1 MSFLLERFR
10 DNADKIAIIDD
21 GKSYTYGE
29 LLEGI
34 LDLSSTTLK
43 GIKNKVVA
51 IIGGYSFYNIALFLA
66 LYENKNII
74 VPLVECNETALKESF
89 ADIKIN
95 AQNLEFPNLE
105 FPKNTLEFPN
115 SKFHKLE
122 FPKLEFLETND
133 KKHAIIE
140 NLFRQKHA
148 GLVLFSSGST
158 GKPKAMIHDLDT
170 LISSFEAKKPRK
182 LNMLLFLLFDHIGGI
197 NTLLNILATL
207 STAIIPRQRNSD
219 EICALIE
226 KYKVSV
232 LPSNPTFLNLIL
244 MSNAHKKYDLSS
256 LKMIT
261 YGTEAMS
268 ESLLARLKATFK
280 KVKFLQTFGTSETG
294 ILNTSSKSSGSTY
307 IKLNDAEYKTIN
319 GELWIKSKTQILGY
333 LNANMSAFKDGWFKT
348 GDLVLRDGEYL
359 KIVGRLKELINIGG
373 KKALPSEI
381 ESVIMELENIAD
393 CVVYA
398 EQNAITGQS
407 VSCDVVLKNTM
418 AKDELK
424 KLIRSTCASKLER
437 YKIPSK
443 INVVEKIAFTNRF
456 KKVRA

>member
-74 VPLVECNETALKESF
+74 VPLVECNETALKESM

-95 AQNLEFPNLE
+95 AEILEFPD
-105 FPKNTLEFPN
+105 
-115 SKFHKLE
+115 SK

-140 NLFRQKHA
+140 NLFRQNHA

-207 STAIIPRQRNSD
+207 STAIIPRERNSD

-226 KYKVSV
+226 KYKISV
-232 LPSNPTFLNLIL
+232 LPSNPTFLNLML
-244 MSNAHKKYDLSS
+244 MSNVHKKYDLSS

-294 ILNTSSKSSGSTY
+294 ILNTSSKSSSSTY
-307 IKLNDAEYKTIN
+307 IKLNDAEYKIVN

-333 LNANMSAFKDGWFKT
+333 LNADMSAFEASFEDGWLKT
-348 GDLVLRDGEYL
+348 GDLVLRDAEYL
-359 KIVGRLKELINIGG
+359 KIVGRSKELINIGG

-393 CVVYA
+393 CVVYG

-407 VSCDVVLKNTM
+407 VVCDVVLKNTM

>member
-74 VPLVECNETALKESF
+74 VPLVECNETALKESM

-95 AQNLEFPNLE
+95 AGI
-105 FPKNTLEFPN
+105 LEFPN
-115 SKFHKLE
+115 SKFPNSK
-122 FPKLEFLETND
+122 FPNLEFLETND

-158 GKPKAMIHDLDT
+158 GKPKAMVHDLDT

-207 STAIIPRQRNSD
+207 STAIIPRERNSD

-226 KYKVSV
+226 KYKISV

-244 MSNAHKKYDLSS
+244 MSNAYKKYDLSS

-294 ILNTSSKSSGSTY
+294 ILNTSSKSSNSTY

-333 LNANMSAFKDGWFKT
+333 LNADMSAFKASFEDGWFKT
-348 GDLVLRDGEYL
+348 GDLVLRDAEYL
-359 KIVGRLKELINIGG
+359 KIVGRVKELINIGG

-393 CVVYA
+393 CVVYG
-398 EQNAITGQS
+398 EKNAITGQS
-407 VSCDVVLKNTM
+407 VSCDVVLKSDM

-424 KLIRSTCASKLER
+424 KLIRSTCARKLER

>member
-74 VPLVECNETALKESF
+74 VPLVECNETALKESM

-95 AQNLEFPNLE
+95 AEI
-105 FPKNTLEFPN
+105 LEFPN
-115 SKFHKLE
+115 SKFPNSK
-122 FPKLEFLETND
+122 FPNLEFLETND

-140 NLFRQKHA
+140 NLFRQNHA

-207 STAIIPRQRNSD
+207 STAIIPRERNSD

-226 KYKVSV
+226 KYKISV

-244 MSNAHKKYDLSS
+244 MSNAYKKYDLSS

-261 YGTEAMS
+261 YGTETMS

-294 ILNTSSKSSGSTY
+294 ILNTSSKSSNSTY

-333 LNANMSAFKDGWFKT
+333 LNADMSAFKDGWFKT

-359 KIVGRLKELINIGG
+359 KIVGRSKELINIGG

-393 CVVYA
+393 CVVYG

-407 VSCDVVLKNTM
+407 VSCDVVLKSDM

>member
-43 GIKNKVVA
+43 DIKNKVVA

-74 VPLVECNETALKESF
+74 VPLVECSETALKESM

-95 AQNLEFPNLE
+95 AENLEFPKLE
-105 FPKNTLEFPN
+105 FPKNTLEFLN
-115 SKFHKLE
+115 QE
-122 FPKLEFLETND
+122 FPNE
-133 KKHAIIE
+133 KKHPIIE
-140 NLFRQKHA
+140 NLFKAKHA

-170 LISSFEAKKPRK
+170 LISSFEAKKPRS

-226 KYKVSV
+226 KYKISV

-261 YGTEAMS
+261 YGTETMS
-268 ESLLARLKATFK
+268 ESLLARLKAAFK

-294 ILNTSSKSSGSTY
+294 ILNTSSKSGGSTY
-307 IKLNDAEYKTIN
+307 IKLNDAEYKIVN

-333 LNANMSAFKDGWFKT
+333 LNADMSAFEYGWFKT
-348 GDLVLRDGEYL
+348 GDLVLRDAEYL
-359 KIVGRLKELINIGG
+359 KIVGRSKELINIGG

-393 CVVYA
+393 CVVYG
-398 EQNAITGQS
+398 EKNAITGQS
-407 VSCDVVLKNTM
+407 VSCDVVLKSDM

>member
-74 VPLVECNETALKESF
+74 VPLVECNETALKESM

-95 AQNLEFPNLE
+95 AEI
-105 FPKNTLEFPN
+105 LEFPN
-115 SKFHKLE
+115 SKFPNSK
-122 FPKLEFLETND
+122 FPNLEFLETND

-158 GKPKAMIHDLDT
+158 GKPKAMVHDLDT

-226 KYKVSV
+226 KYKISV

-244 MSNAHKKYDLSS
+244 MSNAYKKYDLSS

-294 ILNTSSKSSGSTY
+294 ILNTSSKSSSSTY

-333 LNANMSAFKDGWFKT
+333 LNADMSAFEASFEDGWFKT
-348 GDLVLRDGEYL
+348 GDLVCLDGEYL

-393 CVVYA
+393 CVVYG
-398 EQNAITGQS
+398 EKNAITGQS

-424 KLIRSTCASKLER
+424 KLIRSACASKLER

>member
-43 GIKNKVVA
+43 DIKNKVVA

-74 VPLVECNETALKESF
+74 VPLVECNETALKESM

-95 AQNLEFPNLE
+95 AGILEFPNLEFPNLE
-105 FPKNTLEFPN
+105 FPN
-115 SKFHKLE
+115 
-122 FPKLEFLETND
+122 LEFLETND

-140 NLFRQKHA
+140 NLFRQNHA

-207 STAIIPRQRNSD
+207 STAIIPRERNSD

-226 KYKVSV
+226 KYKISV

-244 MSNAHKKYDLSS
+244 MSNAYKKYDLSS

-261 YGTEAMS
+261 YGTETMS

-294 ILNTSSKSSGSTY
+294 ILNTSSKSSNSTY

-333 LNANMSAFKDGWFKT
+333 LNADMSAFKDGWFKT

-359 KIVGRLKELINIGG
+359 KIVGRSKELINIGG

-393 CVVYA
+393 CVVYG
-398 EQNAITGQS
+398 EKNAITGQS
-407 VSCDVVLKNTM
+407 VSCDVVLKSDM

>member
-74 VPLVECNETALKESF
+74 VPLVECNETALKESM
-89 ADIKIN
+89 ADIKIS
-95 AQNLEFPNLE
+95 AGI
-105 FPKNTLEFPN
+105 
-115 SKFHKLE
+115 LE

-140 NLFRQKHA
+140 NLFRQNHA

-207 STAIIPRQRNSD
+207 STAIIPRERNSD

-226 KYKVSV
+226 KYKISV

-294 ILNTSSKSSGSTY
+294 ILNTSSKSSNSTY

-333 LNANMSAFKDGWFKT
+333 LNADMSAFKASFEDGWFKT
-348 GDLVLRDGEYL
+348 GDLVLCDGEYL

-393 CVVYA
+393 CVVYG
-398 EQNAITGQS
+398 EKNAITGQS
-407 VSCDVVLKNTM
+407 VSCDVVLKSDM
-418 AKDELK
+418 SKDELK

>member
-29 LLEGI
+29 LLKGI

-43 GIKNKVVA
+43 DIKNKVVA

-74 VPLVECNETALKESF
+74 VPLVECNETALKESM

-95 AQNLEFPNLE
+95 AEI
-105 FPKNTLEFPN
+105 LEFPN
-115 SKFHKLE
+115 SKF
-122 FPKLEFLETND
+122 PNLEFLETND

-140 NLFRQKHA
+140 NLFRQNHA

-158 GKPKAMIHDLDT
+158 GKPKAMVHDLDT

-207 STAIIPRQRNSD
+207 STAIIPKHRNSD

-244 MSNAHKKYDLSS
+244 MSNAYKKYDLSS

-261 YGTEAMS
+261 YGTETMS

-294 ILNTSSKSSGSTY
+294 ILNTSSKSSSSTY
-307 IKLNDAEYKTIN
+307 IKLDDAEYKIVN

-333 LNANMSAFKDGWFKT
+333 LNADMSAFKDGWFKT
-348 GDLVLRDGEYL
+348 GDLVLCDGEYL
-359 KIVGRLKELINIGG
+359 KIIGRVKELINIGG

-393 CVVYA
+393 CVVYG

>member
-10 DNADKIAIIDD
+10 DNTDKIAIIDD

-43 GIKNKVVA
+43 GIGNKVVA

-74 VPLVECNETALKESF
+74 VPLVECNETALKESM

-95 AQNLEFPNLE
+95 AGILEFPDSKFPKLEFPNL
-105 FPKNTLEFPN
+105 K
-115 SKFHKLE
+115 

-140 NLFRQKHA
+140 NLFRQNHA

-158 GKPKAMIHDLDT
+158 GKPKAMVHDLDT
-170 LISSFEAKKPRK
+170 LISSFETKKPRK

-207 STAIIPRQRNSD
+207 STAIIPRERNSD

-226 KYKVSV
+226 KYKISV
-232 LPSNPTFLNLIL
+232 LPSNPTFLNLIS

-294 ILNTSSKSSGSTY
+294 ILNTSSKSSNSTY
-307 IKLNDAEYKTIN
+307 IKLNDAEYKIVN

-333 LNANMSAFKDGWFKT
+333 LNADMSAFKDGWFKT
-348 GDLVLRDGEYL
+348 GDLVLRDAEYL
-359 KIVGRLKELINIGG
+359 KIVGRSKELINIGG

-393 CVVYA
+393 CVVYG

>member
-43 GIKNKVVA
+43 GIQNKVVA

-74 VPLVECNETALKESF
+74 VPLVECNEAALKESM

-95 AQNLEFPNLE
+95 AEI
-105 FPKNTLEFPN
+105 LEFPN
-115 SKFHKLE
+115 SKFPNSK
-122 FPKLEFLETND
+122 FPNLEFLETND

-140 NLFRQKHA
+140 NLFRQNHA

-158 GKPKAMIHDLDT
+158 GKPKAMVHDLDT
-170 LISSFEAKKPRK
+170 LISSFETKKPRK

-307 IKLNDAEYKTIN
+307 IKLNDAEYKIVN

-333 LNANMSAFKDGWFKT
+333 LNADMSAFEASFEDGWFKT
-348 GDLVLRDGEYL
+348 GDLVCLDGEYL
-359 KIVGRLKELINIGG
+359 KIVGRSKELINIGG

-393 CVVYA
+393 CVVYG
-398 EQNAITGQS
+398 EKNAITGQS
-407 VSCDVVLKNTM
+407 VSCDVVLKSDM

-443 INVVEKIAFTNRF
+443 INVVEKIAFTKRF

>member
-43 GIKNKVVA
+43 DIKNKVVA

-74 VPLVECNETALKESF
+74 VPLVECNETALKESM

-95 AQNLEFPNLE
+95 AGILEFPNLEFPNLE
-105 FPKNTLEFPN
+105 FPN
-115 SKFHKLE
+115 
-122 FPKLEFLETND
+122 LEFLETND

-140 NLFRQKHA
+140 NLFRQNHA

-158 GKPKAMIHDLDT
+158 GKPKAMVHDLDT

-226 KYKVSV
+226 KYKISV

-244 MSNAHKKYDLSS
+244 MSNAYKKYDLSS

-268 ESLLARLKATFK
+268 ESRLARLKATFK

-294 ILNTSSKSSGSTY
+294 ILNTSSKSSSSTY

-333 LNANMSAFKDGWFKT
+333 LNADMSAFKDGWFKT
-348 GDLVLRDGEYL
+348 GDLVLRDAEYL

-393 CVVYA
+393 CVVYG
-398 EQNAITGQS
+398 EKNAITGQS
-407 VSCDVVLKNTM
+407 VSCDVVLKSDM

>member
-74 VPLVECNETALKESF
+74 VPLVECNETALKESM

-95 AQNLEFPNLE
+95 AEI
-105 FPKNTLEFPN
+105 LEFPN
-115 SKFHKLE
+115 SKFPNSK
-122 FPKLEFLETND
+122 FPNLEFLETND

-158 GKPKAMIHDLDT
+158 GKPKAMVHDLDT

-207 STAIIPRQRNSD
+207 STAIIPRERNSD

-226 KYKVSV
+226 KYKISV

-244 MSNAHKKYDLSS
+244 MSNAYKKYDLSS

-294 ILNTSSKSSGSTY
+294 ILNTSSKSSSSTY

-333 LNANMSAFKDGWFKT
+333 LNADMSAFKASFEDGWFKT
-348 GDLVLRDGEYL
+348 GDLVLRDAEYL

-393 CVVYA
+393 CVVYG

-407 VSCDVVLKNTM
+407 VSCDVVLKSDM

>member
-29 LLEGI
+29 LLKGI

-74 VPLVECNETALKESF
+74 VPLVECNETALKESM

-95 AQNLEFPNLE
+95 AEI
-105 FPKNTLEFPN
+105 LEFPN

-122 FPKLEFLETND
+122 FPNLEFLETND

-140 NLFRQKHA
+140 NLFRQNHA

-158 GKPKAMIHDLDT
+158 GKPKAMVHDLDT
-170 LISSFEAKKPRK
+170 LISSFEVKKPRK

-207 STAIIPRQRNSD
+207 STAIIPKYRNSD

-226 KYKVSV
+226 KYKISV

-307 IKLNDAEYKTIN
+307 IKLNDAEYKIVN

-333 LNANMSAFKDGWFKT
+333 LNADMSAFEDGWFKT
-348 GDLVLRDGEYL
+348 GDLVLRDAEYL
-359 KIVGRLKELINIGG
+359 KIVGRSKELINIGG

-393 CVVYA
+393 CVVYG
-398 EQNAITGQS
+398 EKNAITGQS
-407 VSCDVVLKNTM
+407 VVCDVVLKSDM

>member
-74 VPLVECNETALKESF
+74 VPLVECNETALKESM

-95 AQNLEFPNLE
+95 AEI
-105 FPKNTLEFPN
+105 LEFPN
-115 SKFHKLE
+115 SKFPNSK
-122 FPKLEFLETND
+122 FPNLEFLETND

-158 GKPKAMIHDLDT
+158 GKPKAMVHDLDT

-207 STAIIPRQRNSD
+207 STAIIPRERNSD

-226 KYKVSV
+226 KYKISV

-244 MSNAHKKYDLSS
+244 MSNAYKKYDLSS

-294 ILNTSSKSSGSTY
+294 ILNTSLKSSGSTY
-307 IKLNDAEYKTIN
+307 IKLNDAEYKIVN
-319 GELWIKSKTQILGY
+319 GELWIKSKTQILCY
-333 LNANMSAFKDGWFKT
+333 LNADMSAFKVSFEDGWFKT
-348 GDLVLRDGEYL
+348 GDLVLRDAEYL
-359 KIVGRLKELINIGG
+359 KIVGRVKELINIGG

-393 CVVYA
+393 CVVYG
-398 EQNAITGQS
+398 EKNAITGQS
-407 VSCDVVLKNTM
+407 VSCDVVLKSDM
-418 AKDELK
+418 SKDELK

>member
-43 GIKNKVVA
+43 DIKNKVVA

-74 VPLVECNETALKESF
+74 VPLVECNETALKESM

-95 AQNLEFPNLE
+95 AGILEFPNLEFPNLE
-105 FPKNTLEFPN
+105 FPNLEFPN
-115 SKFHKLE
+115 
-122 FPKLEFLETND
+122 LEFLETND

-140 NLFRQKHA
+140 NLFRQNHA

-226 KYKVSV
+226 KYKISV

-244 MSNAHKKYDLSS
+244 MSNAYKKYDLSS

-294 ILNTSSKSSGSTY
+294 ILNTSSKSSSSTY

-333 LNANMSAFKDGWFKT
+333 LNADMSAFEASFEDGWFKT
-348 GDLVLRDGEYL
+348 GDLVCLDGEYL

-393 CVVYA
+393 CVVYG
-398 EQNAITGQS
+398 EKNAITGQS
-407 VSCDVVLKNTM
+407 VSCDVVLKSDM
-418 AKDELK
+418 SKDELK

>member
-34 LDLSSTTLK
+34 LDLSSTMLK
-43 GIKNKVVA
+43 DIKNKVVA

-74 VPLVECNETALKESF
+74 VPLVECNETALKESM

-95 AQNLEFPNLE
+95 AGI
-105 FPKNTLEFPN
+105 
-115 SKFHKLE
+115 LE

-158 GKPKAMIHDLDT
+158 GKPKAMVHDLDT

-207 STAIIPRQRNSD
+207 STAIIPKHRNSD

-226 KYKVSV
+226 KYKISV
-232 LPSNPTFLNLIL
+232 LPSAPTFLNLIL

-294 ILNTSSKSSGSTY
+294 ILNTSSKSSSSTY

-333 LNANMSAFKDGWFKT
+333 LNADMSAFEASFEDGWFKT
-348 GDLVLRDGEYL
+348 GDLVLCDGEYL

-407 VSCDVVLKNTM
+407 VSCDVVLKSDM

>member
-43 GIKNKVVA
+43 DIKNKVVA

-74 VPLVECNETALKESF
+74 VPLVECNETALKESM

-95 AQNLEFPNLE
+95 AEI
-105 FPKNTLEFPN
+105 LEFPN
-115 SKFHKLE
+115 SKFPNSK
-122 FPKLEFLETND
+122 FPNLEFLETND

-158 GKPKAMIHDLDT
+158 GKPKAMVHDLDT

-207 STAIIPRQRNSD
+207 STAIIPRERNSD

-226 KYKVSV
+226 KYKISV

-244 MSNAHKKYDLSS
+244 MSNAYKKYDLSS

-294 ILNTSSKSSGSTY
+294 ILNTSSKSSSSTY

-333 LNANMSAFKDGWFKT
+333 LNADMSAFEDGWFKT
-348 GDLVLRDGEYL
+348 GDLVLRDAEYL

-393 CVVYA
+393 CVVYG
-398 EQNAITGQS
+398 EKNAITGQS
-407 VSCDVVLKNTM
+407 VSCDVVLKSDM

>member
-43 GIKNKVVA
+43 DIKNKVVA

-74 VPLVECNETALKESF
+74 VPLVECNETALKESM

-95 AQNLEFPNLE
+95 AGILEFPNLEFPNLE
-105 FPKNTLEFPN
+105 FPN
-115 SKFHKLE
+115 
-122 FPKLEFLETND
+122 LEFLETND

-140 NLFRQKHA
+140 NLFRQNHA

-244 MSNAHKKYDLSS
+244 MSNAYKKYDLSS

-307 IKLNDAEYKTIN
+307 IKLNDAEYKIVN

-333 LNANMSAFKDGWFKT
+333 LNADMSAFEDGWFKT
-348 GDLVLRDGEYL
+348 GDLVLRDAEYL

-407 VSCDVVLKNTM
+407 VSCDVVLKSDM

>member
-43 GIKNKVVA
+43 GIQNKVVA

-74 VPLVECNETALKESF
+74 VPLVECNETALKESM

-95 AQNLEFPNLE
+95 AGILEFPNLE
-105 FPKNTLEFPN
+105 FPKLEFPN
-115 SKFHKLE
+115 
-122 FPKLEFLETND
+122 LEFLETND

-140 NLFRQKHA
+140 NLFRQNHA

-158 GKPKAMIHDLDT
+158 GKPKAMVHDLDT

-226 KYKVSV
+226 KYKISV

-244 MSNAHKKYDLSS
+244 MSNAYKKYDLSS

-294 ILNTSSKSSGSTY
+294 ILNTSSKSSNSTY

-333 LNANMSAFKDGWFKT
+333 LNADMSAFKDGWFKT
-348 GDLVLRDGEYL
+348 GDLVLRDAEYL

-393 CVVYA
+393 CVVYG

-407 VSCDVVLKNTM
+407 VSCDVVLKSDM

>member
-74 VPLVECNETALKESF
+74 VPLVECNETALKESM

-95 AQNLEFPNLE
+95 AEI
-105 FPKNTLEFPN
+105 LEFPN
-115 SKFHKLE
+115 SKFPNSK
-122 FPKLEFLETND
+122 FPNLEFLETND

-158 GKPKAMIHDLDT
+158 GKPKAMVHDLDT

-226 KYKVSV
+226 KYKISV

-244 MSNAHKKYDLSS
+244 MSNAYKKYDLSS

-294 ILNTSSKSSGSTY
+294 ILNTSSKSSSSTY

-333 LNANMSAFKDGWFKT
+333 LNADMSAFKASFEDGWFKT
-348 GDLVLRDGEYL
+348 GDLVLRDAEYL
-359 KIVGRLKELINIGG
+359 KIVGRVKELINIGG

-393 CVVYA
+393 CVVYG

-407 VSCDVVLKNTM
+407 VSCDVVLKSDM

>member
-74 VPLVECNETALKESF
+74 VPLVECNETALKESM

-95 AQNLEFPNLE
+95 AEILEFPN
-105 FPKNTLEFPN
+105 
-115 SKFHKLE
+115 LE

-158 GKPKAMIHDLDT
+158 GKPKAMVHDLDT

-207 STAIIPRQRNSD
+207 STAIIPRERNSD

-226 KYKVSV
+226 KYKISV

-244 MSNAHKKYDLSS
+244 MSNAYKKYDLSS

-294 ILNTSSKSSGSTY
+294 ILNTSSKSSSSTY

-333 LNANMSAFKDGWFKT
+333 LNADMSAFEASFEDGWFKT
-348 GDLVLRDGEYL
+348 GDLVCLDGEYL

-393 CVVYA
+393 CVVYG
-398 EQNAITGQS
+398 EKNAITGQS

-424 KLIRSTCASKLER
+424 KLIRSACASKLER

>member
-29 LLEGI
+29 LLKGI

-74 VPLVECNETALKESF
+74 VPLVECNETALKESM
-89 ADIKIN
+89 ADIKIS
-95 AQNLEFPNLE
+95 AGNLEFPNLE
-105 FPKNTLEFPN
+105 FPN
-115 SKFHKLE
+115 
-122 FPKLEFLETND
+122 LEFLETND

-140 NLFRQKHA
+140 NLFRQNHA

-158 GKPKAMIHDLDT
+158 GKPKAMVHDLDT

-226 KYKVSV
+226 KYKISV

-307 IKLNDAEYKTIN
+307 IKLNDAEYKIVN

-333 LNANMSAFKDGWFKT
+333 LNADMSAFEDGWFKT
-348 GDLVLRDGEYL
+348 GDLVCLDGEYL

-393 CVVYA
+393 CVVYG

-407 VSCDVVLKNTM
+407 VSCDVVLKSDM

>member
-29 LLEGI
+29 LLKGI
-34 LDLSSTTLK
+34 LVLQSTTLK
-43 GIKNKVVA
+43 GIGNKVVA

-74 VPLVECNETALKESF
+74 VPLVECNETALKESM

-95 AQNLEFPNLE
+95 AGILEFPKLEFPN
-105 FPKNTLEFPN
+105 
-115 SKFHKLE
+115 
-122 FPKLEFLETND
+122 LEFLETND
-133 KKHAIIE
+133 KKHVIIK
-140 NLFRQKHA
+140 NLFRQNHA

-158 GKPKAMIHDLDT
+158 GKPKAMVHDLDT
-170 LISSFEAKKPRK
+170 LISSFEVKKPRK

-207 STAIIPRQRNSD
+207 STAIIPKHRNSD

-226 KYKVSV
+226 KYKISV

-244 MSNAHKKYDLSS
+244 MSNAHKKCDLSS

-280 KVKFLQTFGTSETG
+280 KVKLLQTFGTSETG
-294 ILNTSSKSSGSTY
+294 ILNTSSKSSSSTY
-307 IKLNDAEYKTIN
+307 IKLNDAEYKIVN

-333 LNANMSAFKDGWFKT
+333 LNADMSAFKDGWFKT
-348 GDLVLRDGEYL
+348 GDLVLRDAEYL

-393 CVVYA
+393 CVVYG
-398 EQNAITGQS
+398 EKNAITGQS

>member
-74 VPLVECNETALKESF
+74 VPLVECNETALKESM

-95 AQNLEFPNLE
+95 AEI
-105 FPKNTLEFPN
+105 LEFPN
-115 SKFHKLE
+115 SKFPNSKFPNLE
-122 FPKLEFLETND
+122 FPNLEFLETND

-140 NLFRQKHA
+140 NLFRQNHA

-207 STAIIPRQRNSD
+207 STAIIPRERNSD

-226 KYKVSV
+226 KYKISV

-244 MSNAHKKYDLSS
+244 MSNAYKKYDLSS

-294 ILNTSSKSSGSTY
+294 ILNTSSKSSSSTY

-333 LNANMSAFKDGWFKT
+333 LNADMSAFEASFEDGWFKT
-348 GDLVLRDGEYL
+348 GDLVCLDGEYL

-393 CVVYA
+393 CVVYG
-398 EQNAITGQS
+398 EKNAITGQS

-424 KLIRSTCASKLER
+424 KLIRSACASKLER

>member
-74 VPLVECNETALKESF
+74 VPLVECNETALKESM

-95 AQNLEFPNLE
+95 AEI
-105 FPKNTLEFPN
+105 LEFPN
-115 SKFHKLE
+115 SKFPNSK
-122 FPKLEFLETND
+122 FPNLEFLETND

-158 GKPKAMIHDLDT
+158 VKPKAMVHDLDT

-226 KYKVSV
+226 KYKISV

-244 MSNAHKKYDLSS
+244 MSNAYKKYDLSS

-294 ILNTSSKSSGSTY
+294 ILNTSSKSSSSTY

-333 LNANMSAFKDGWFKT
+333 LNADMSAFKASFEDGWFKT
-348 GDLVLRDGEYL
+348 GDLVLRDAEYL
-359 KIVGRLKELINIGG
+359 KIVGRVKELINIGG

-393 CVVYA
+393 CVVYG

-407 VSCDVVLKNTM
+407 VSCDVVLKSDM

>member
-43 GIKNKVVA
+43 GIGNKVVA

-74 VPLVECNETALKESF
+74 VPLVECNETALKESM

-95 AQNLEFPNLE
+95 AEILEFPN
-105 FPKNTLEFPN
+105 
-115 SKFHKLE
+115 
-122 FPKLEFLETND
+122 LEFLETND

-140 NLFRQKHA
+140 NLFRQNHA

-182 LNMLLFLLFDHIGGI
+182 LNVLLFLLFDHIGGI

-207 STAIIPRQRNSD
+207 STAIIPRERNSD

-226 KYKVSV
+226 KYKISV
-232 LPSNPTFLNLIL
+232 LPLVPTFLNLIL

-256 LKMIT
+256 IKMIT

-294 ILNTSSKSSGSTY
+294 ILNTSSKSSSSTY
-307 IKLNDAEYKTIN
+307 IKLNDAEYKIVN

-333 LNANMSAFKDGWFKT
+333 LNADMSAFKDGWFKT

-359 KIVGRLKELINIGG
+359 KIVGRSKELINIGG

-393 CVVYA
+393 CVVYG

>member
-74 VPLVECNETALKESF
+74 VPLVECNETALKESM

-95 AQNLEFPNLE
+95 AEI
-105 FPKNTLEFPN
+105 LEFPN
-115 SKFHKLE
+115 SKFPNSK
-122 FPKLEFLETND
+122 FPNLEFLETND

-158 GKPKAMIHDLDT
+158 GKPKAMVHDLDT

-207 STAIIPRQRNSD
+207 STAIIPRERNSD

-226 KYKVSV
+226 KYKISV

-244 MSNAHKKYDLSS
+244 MSNAYKKYDLSS

-307 IKLNDAEYKTIN
+307 IKLNDAEYKIVN

-333 LNANMSAFKDGWFKT
+333 LNADMSAFKASFEDGWFKT
-348 GDLVLRDGEYL
+348 GDLVLRDAEYL
-359 KIVGRLKELINIGG
+359 KIVGRVKELINIGG

-398 EQNAITGQS
+398 EKNAITGQS
-407 VSCDVVLKNTM
+407 VSCDVVLKSDM
-418 AKDELK
+418 SKDELK

>member
-74 VPLVECNETALKESF
+74 VPLVECNEAALKESM
-89 ADIKIN
+89 ADIKIS
-95 AQNLEFPNLE
+95 AGI
-105 FPKNTLEFPN
+105 LEFPN
-115 SKFHKLE
+115 SKFHKLEFPNLE

-158 GKPKAMIHDLDT
+158 GKPKAMVHDLDT

-197 NTLLNILATL
+197 NTLLNILTTL

-294 ILNTSSKSSGSTY
+294 ILNTSSKSSSSTY

-333 LNANMSAFKDGWFKT
+333 LNADMSAFKASFEDGWFKT
-348 GDLVLRDGEYL
+348 GDLVLRDAEYL
-359 KIVGRLKELINIGG
+359 KIVGRSKELINIGG

-393 CVVYA
+393 CVVYG
-398 EQNAITGQS
+398 EKNAITGQS
-407 VSCDVVLKNTM
+407 VSCDVVLKSDM

-456 KKVRA
+456 KKVRT

>member
-74 VPLVECNETALKESF
+74 VPLVECNETALKESM

-95 AQNLEFPNLE
+95 AEI
-105 FPKNTLEFPN
+105 LEFPN
-115 SKFHKLE
+115 SKFPNSK
-122 FPKLEFLETND
+122 FPNLEFLETND

-140 NLFRQKHA
+140 NLFRQNHA

-226 KYKVSV
+226 KYKISV

-244 MSNAHKKYDLSS
+244 MSNAYKKYDLSS

-294 ILNTSSKSSGSTY
+294 ILNTSSKSSSSTY

-333 LNANMSAFKDGWFKT
+333 LNADMSAFEASFEDGWFKT
-348 GDLVLRDGEYL
+348 GDLVCLDGEYL

-393 CVVYA
+393 CVVYG
-398 EQNAITGQS
+398 EKNAITGQS

-424 KLIRSTCASKLER
+424 KLIRSACASKLER

>member
-74 VPLVECNETALKESF
+74 VPLVECNETALKESM

-95 AQNLEFPNLE
+95 AEI
-105 FPKNTLEFPN
+105 LEFPN
-115 SKFHKLE
+115 SKFPNSK
-122 FPKLEFLETND
+122 FPNLEFLETND

-158 GKPKAMIHDLDT
+158 GKPKAMVHDLDT

-207 STAIIPRQRNSD
+207 STAIIPRERNSD

-226 KYKVSV
+226 KYKISV

-244 MSNAHKKYDLSS
+244 MSNAYKKYDLSS

-261 YGTEAMS
+261 YGTETMS

-294 ILNTSSKSSGSTY
+294 ILNTSSKSGGSTY

-333 LNANMSAFKDGWFKT
+333 LNADMSAFKASFEDGWFKT
-348 GDLVLRDGEYL
+348 GDLVLCDGEYL
-359 KIVGRLKELINIGG
+359 KIVGRVKELINIGG

-393 CVVYA
+393 CVVYG
-398 EQNAITGQS
+398 EKNAITGQS
-407 VSCDVVLKNTM
+407 VSCDVVLKSDM

>member
-74 VPLVECNETALKESF
+74 VPLVECNETALKESM

-95 AQNLEFPNLE
+95 AEI
-105 FPKNTLEFPN
+105 LEFPN

-122 FPKLEFLETND
+122 FPNLEFLETND

-140 NLFRQKHA
+140 NLFRQNHA

-158 GKPKAMIHDLDT
+158 GKPKAMIHNLDT
-170 LISSFEAKKPRK
+170 LISSFEVKKPRK

-207 STAIIPRQRNSD
+207 STAIIPKYRNSD

-307 IKLNDAEYKTIN
+307 IKLNDAEYKIVN

-333 LNANMSAFKDGWFKT
+333 LNADMSAFKDGWFKT
-348 GDLVLRDGEYL
+348 GDLVLRDAEYL
-359 KIVGRLKELINIGG
+359 KIVGRSKELINIGG

-393 CVVYA
+393 CVVYG
-398 EQNAITGQS
+398 EKNAITGQS
-407 VSCDVVLKNTM
+407 VVCDVVLKSDM

>member
-43 GIKNKVVA
+43 DIKNKVVA

-74 VPLVECNETALKESF
+74 VPLVECNETALKESM

-95 AQNLEFPNLE
+95 AGILEFPNLEFPNLE
-105 FPKNTLEFPN
+105 FPN
-115 SKFHKLE
+115 
-122 FPKLEFLETND
+122 LEFLETND

-140 NLFRQKHA
+140 NLFRQNHA

-226 KYKVSV
+226 KYKISV

-393 CVVYA
+393 CVVYG
-398 EQNAITGQS
+398 EKNAITGQS
-407 VSCDVVLKNTM
+407 VSCDVVLKSDM

>member
-34 LDLSSTTLK
+34 LDLQSTTLK

-74 VPLVECNETALKESF
+74 VPLVECNETALKESM

-95 AQNLEFPNLE
+95 AGILEFPKLEFPN
-105 FPKNTLEFPN
+105 
-115 SKFHKLE
+115 
-122 FPKLEFLETND
+122 LEFLETND

-140 NLFRQKHA
+140 NLFRQNHA

-158 GKPKAMIHDLDT
+158 GKPKAMVHDLDT

-207 STAIIPRQRNSD
+207 STAIIPRERNSD

-226 KYKVSV
+226 KYKISV

-244 MSNAHKKYDLSS
+244 MSNAHKKYDLSG

-261 YGTEAMS
+261 YGTETMS
-268 ESLLARLKATFK
+268 ESLLARLKAAFK

-294 ILNTSSKSSGSTY
+294 ILNTSSKSSSSTY
-307 IKLNDAEYKTIN
+307 IKLNDAEYKIVN

-333 LNANMSAFKDGWFKT
+333 LNADMSAFEDGWFKT
-348 GDLVLRDGEYL
+348 GDLVLRDAEYL
-359 KIVGRLKELINIGG
+359 KIVGRSKELINIGG

-393 CVVYA
+393 CVVYG
-398 EQNAITGQS
+398 EKNAITGQS
-407 VSCDVVLKNTM
+407 VSCDVVLKSDM

>member
-43 GIKNKVVA
+43 GIGNKVVA

-74 VPLVECNETALKESF
+74 VPLVECNETALKESM

-95 AQNLEFPNLE
+95 AEI
-105 FPKNTLEFPN
+105 LEFPN
-115 SKFHKLE
+115 SKFPNSK
-122 FPKLEFLETND
+122 FPNLEFLETND

-158 GKPKAMIHDLDT
+158 GKPKAMVHDLDT

-226 KYKVSV
+226 KYKISV

-244 MSNAHKKYDLSS
+244 MSNAYKKYDLSS

-307 IKLNDAEYKTIN
+307 IKLNDAEYKIVN

-333 LNANMSAFKDGWFKT
+333 LNADMSAFKASFEDGWFKT
-348 GDLVLRDGEYL
+348 GDLVLRDAEYL
-359 KIVGRLKELINIGG
+359 KIVGRVKELINIGG

-393 CVVYA
+393 CVVYG
-398 EQNAITGQS
+398 EKNAITGQS
-407 VSCDVVLKNTM
+407 VSCDVVLKSDM
-418 AKDELK
+418 SKDELK

>member
-29 LLEGI
+29 LLKGI

-43 GIKNKVVA
+43 DIKNKVVA

-74 VPLVECNETALKESF
+74 VPLVECNETALKESM

-95 AQNLEFPNLE
+95 AEN
-105 FPKNTLEFPN
+105 
-115 SKFHKLE
+115 LE

-158 GKPKAMIHDLDT
+158 GKPKAMIHNLDT

-207 STAIIPRQRNSD
+207 STAIIPRERNSD

-226 KYKVSV
+226 KYKISV
-232 LPSNPTFLNLIL
+232 LPSNPTFL
-244 MSNAHKKYDLSS
+244 
-256 LKMIT
+256 
-261 YGTEAMS
+261 
-268 ESLLARLKATFK
+268 KA
-280 KVKFLQTFGTSETG
+280 
-294 ILNTSSKSSGSTY
+294 
-307 IKLNDAEYKTIN
+307 
-319 GELWIKSKTQILGY
+319 
-333 LNANMSAFKDGWFKT
+333 AF
-348 GDLVLRDGEYL
+348 R
-359 KIVGRLKELINIGG
+359 R
-373 KKALPSEI
+373 
-381 ESVIMELENIAD
+381 
-393 CVVYA
+393 
-398 EQNAITGQS
+398 
-407 VSCDVVLKNTM
+407 
-418 AKDELK
+418 
-424 KLIRSTCASKLER
+424 ASK
-437 YKIPSK
+437 PSL
-443 INVVEKIAFTNRF
+443 IAS
-456 KKVRA
+456 VP

>member
-29 LLEGI
+29 LLKGI
-34 LDLSSTTLK
+34 LVLQSTTLK

-74 VPLVECNETALKESF
+74 VPLVECNETVLKESM

-95 AQNLEFPNLE
+95 AEN
-105 FPKNTLEFPN
+105 LEFPN
-115 SKFHKLE
+115 SKF
-122 FPKLEFLETND
+122 PNLEFLETND

-140 NLFRQKHA
+140 NLFRQNHA

-158 GKPKAMIHDLDT
+158 GKPKAMVHDLDT

-207 STAIIPRQRNSD
+207 STAIIPKHRNSD

-226 KYKVSV
+226 KYKISV

-244 MSNAHKKYDLSS
+244 MSNAYKKYDLSS

-261 YGTEAMS
+261 YGTETMS

-294 ILNTSSKSSGSTY
+294 ILNTSSKSGGSTY
-307 IKLNDAEYKTIN
+307 IKLNDAEYKIVN

-333 LNANMSAFKDGWFKT
+333 LNADMSAFEASFEDGWFKT
-348 GDLVLRDGEYL
+348 GDLVLRDAEYL
-359 KIVGRLKELINIGG
+359 KIVGRVKELINIGG

-393 CVVYA
+393 CVVYG
-398 EQNAITGQS
+398 EKNAITGQS
-407 VSCDVVLKNTM
+407 VSCDVVLKSDM
-418 AKDELK
+418 SKDELK

>member
-74 VPLVECNETALKESF
+74 VPLVECNETALKESM

-95 AQNLEFPNLE
+95 AEI
-105 FPKNTLEFPN
+105 LEFPN
-115 SKFHKLE
+115 SKFPNSK
-122 FPKLEFLETND
+122 FPNLEFLETND

-158 GKPKAMIHDLDT
+158 GKPKAMVHDLDT

-207 STAIIPRQRNSD
+207 STAIIPRERNSD

-226 KYKVSV
+226 KYKISV

-244 MSNAHKKYDLSS
+244 MSNAYKKYDLSS

-307 IKLNDAEYKTIN
+307 IKLNDAEYKIVN

-333 LNANMSAFKDGWFKT
+333 LNADMSAFKASFEDGWFKT
-348 GDLVLRDGEYL
+348 GDLVLRDAEYL
-359 KIVGRLKELINIGG
+359 KIVGRVKELINIGG

-393 CVVYA
+393 CVVYG
-398 EQNAITGQS
+398 EKNAITGQS
-407 VSCDVVLKNTM
+407 VSCDVVLKSDM
-418 AKDELK
+418 SKDELK

>member
-74 VPLVECNETALKESF
+74 VPLVECNETALKESM

-95 AQNLEFPNLE
+95 AEI
-105 FPKNTLEFPN
+105 LEFPN
-115 SKFHKLE
+115 SKFPNSK
-122 FPKLEFLETND
+122 FPNLEFLETND

-158 GKPKAMIHDLDT
+158 GKPKAMVHDLDT

-207 STAIIPRQRNSD
+207 STAIIPRERNSD

-226 KYKVSV
+226 KYKISV

-244 MSNAHKKYDLSS
+244 MSNAYKKYDLSS

-294 ILNTSSKSSGSTY
+294 ILNTSSKSSSSTY

-333 LNANMSAFKDGWFKT
+333 LNADMSAFEASFEDGWFKT
-348 GDLVLRDGEYL
+348 GDLVCLDGEYL

-381 ESVIMELENIAD
+381 ENVIMELENIAD
-393 CVVYA
+393 CVVYG
-398 EQNAITGQS
+398 EKNAITGQS

-424 KLIRSTCASKLER
+424 KLIRSACASKLER